1 MAYDIFPSTRPDA
14 ALDEIE
20 PGPIEPGPI
29 GVVLDAI
36 PPLLRGWLHLICFFL
51 SMPAGLVVIAS
62 AHTPLART
70 AAIIYAIGVSA
81 LFGVSALYHRRE
93 WSAAAR
99 PRMKRVDHA
108 TIFVM
113 IAATYT
119 PLCLLALGGTLGTV
133 VFVVVW
139 ASAVTGV
146 ICAATGIAEKAVV
159 GLAMYMG
166 MGWGLAF
173 VFPQL
178 TRVLSTGQLVLIV
191 VGGVLY
197 TAGGIFLGTRWPD
210 PFPAVFGYHELWHL
224 MVVAAAACHYAVILA
239 VVKAAT

>member
-1 MAYDIFPSTRPDA
+1 VAYDIIPTARRDSV
-14 ALDEIE
+14 LDEHE
-20 PGPIEPGPI
+20 PDPIE
-29 GVVLDAI
+29 VVLDAV
-36 PPLLRGWLHLICFFL
+36 PPLLRGWLHLVCFVI
-51 SMPAGLVVIAS
+51 SVPAGLLVVTS
-62 AHTPLART
+62 AHTPVART

-81 LFGVSALYHRRE
+81 LFGVSALYHRRV
-93 WSAAAR
+93 WSVAAR

-113 IAATYT
+113 IAATYS

-133 VFVVVW
+133 VFVVIW
-139 ASAVTGV
+139 ACATTGV

-159 GLAMYMG
+159 GLAMYIG
-166 MGWGLAF
+166 MGWGMAL

-191 VGGVLY
+191 AGGVLY
-197 TAGGIFLGTRWPD
+197 TVGGIFLGTRWPD

-224 MVVAAAACHYAVILA
+224 MVVAAAACHYVVILA
-239 VVKAAT
+239 VVNAASG